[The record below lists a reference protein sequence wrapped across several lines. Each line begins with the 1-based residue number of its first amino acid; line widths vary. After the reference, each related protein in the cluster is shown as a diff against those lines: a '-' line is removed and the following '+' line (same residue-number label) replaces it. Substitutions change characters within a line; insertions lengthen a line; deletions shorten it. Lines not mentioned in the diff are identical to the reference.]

1 MSNLVYHAE
10 RELDLIGMTE
20 DSDGMNSS
28 MRNHILHMIEQFAK
42 EGHSGFSAFWTI
54 SCLEKLMRF
63 EPISPLTGE
72 DWEWS
77 EVSDGLYQNNRCSS
91 VFKDANR
98 FDGQPYDIN
107 GKIFVEHYY
116 NKDGEERTSSYANGD
131 SHVVISFPYTP
142 ETEYVDV
149 GFRNETI

>member
-1 MSNLVYHAE
+1 MSNLVDHAKK
-10 RELDLIGMTE
+10 ELDLIGMTE
-20 DSDGMNSS
+20 NSDEMNSS
-28 MRNHILHMIEQFAK
+28 MRSHILHMIEEFAK
-42 EGHSGFSAFWTI
+42 EGHSGFSASWTI

-72 DWEWS
+72 DWEWN
-77 EVSDGLYQNNRCSS
+77 EAGDGLYQNNRCST

-131 SHVVISFPYTP
+131 SHVVITFPYTP
-142 ETEYVDV
+142 KTEYIDIGFVD
-149 GFRNETI
+149 